1 MGGAALPLA
10 GTVGIVASG
19 AAVDAFGA
27 EAGRLSEQVLGGDEA
42 AFGRVSP
49 CPPWSVAELLYHVRI
64 GAGRVAGMLAG
75 PEPAGG
81 PLISAAGYFR
91 AGERFSPAVNDDRI
105 AAAQRGA
112 AGLGTGAAVARDFD
126 RAWRESWAQAQ
137 QAAQARV
144 VRTRHGDRML
154 LTEYLRTRV
163 LELAVHGLDLAA
175 GLGRPPWL
183 TDAAAHVT
191 AQLFLPAGALY
202 RLLNES
208 GWDQL
213 TLIAK
218 ATGRLPLTQ
227 AETTLTERHNLR
239 RLRFA

>member
-1 MGGAALPLA
+1 MLRCRLA
-10 GTVGIVASG
+10 GTVRIVASG

-27 EAGRLSEQVLGGDEA
+27 EAGRLSEQVLGADEA
-42 AFGRVSP
+42 AFARVSP

-64 GAGRVAGMLAG
+64 GAGRLAGMLAE
-75 PEPAGG
+75 PEPADG
-81 PLISAAGYFR
+81 PLISAVGYFR

-112 AGLGTGAAVARDFD
+112 AALGAGAAVARDFD
-126 RAWRESWAQAQ
+126 RAWRESWAQVQ

-175 GLGRPPWL
+175 GLDRPPWV
-183 TDAAAHVT
+183 TEAAAHVVT
-191 AQLFLPAGALY
+191 QLFLPAGALS
-202 RLLNES
+202 RLLGES

-227 AETTLTERHNLR
+227 AEATLTERHNLR
-239 RLRFA
+239 RLRLA